1 MISAYSTMTSPS
13 SQRLKPKSFADLV
26 AQLRNFPKP
35 QSEDSVLLRALVQL
49 LVVVGI
55 IATDVASE
63 GNMIWFGW
71 PISILAVPLTL
82 LGGVWSWQNRQ
93 KANVGAKF
101 FIAIGMLGML
111 LLFFRNLYANL
122 NDTRLVLA
130 ELLIQL
136 QILHSFDLPRRKD
149 LGYSMVIGLILLGV
163 AGTVSQT
170 LTFAPWLILFLAIAL
185 PVLVLDYRSRLGL
198 AGLETILWPQ
208 RSSAR
213 KGRADLL
220 RNSPLSPKRLGAIL
234 GITLVLGL
242 GLFSIMPR
250 FPGYQLS
257 TLPVSLPADAPENE
271 RFSPTNLSLVN
282 PGYENPG
289 SEGNENA
296 DGATFGNSPGTGAGT
311 GEGSSPSEGQGELDK
326 TQYYGF
332 NSKIN
337 QNLRGEMEK
346 VLVMRVRSQAPGF
359 WRVMSFDRYTGQG
372 WEVTNA
378 DDLQLTERSRWAG
391 RFFLTPFIPN
401 PVEKKKIIQ
410 SYTAVLSLPN
420 IVPAMQYPTELYFPT
435 AEIGQDPE
443 GNLRSPL
450 GLLEGLT
457 YTVVSKVPY
466 RNRTELAAAGTDYPP
481 FVTEK
486 YLDVP
491 PEIKAEVRAV
501 AEEILSQA
509 NSPITSPYEK
519 ALYLAQ
525 GLKQRFPQAQEIPFF
540 ANDEDLVEAF
550 LFKYKGGYA
559 DHYATV
565 LTIMLRS
572 IGIPAR
578 FATGFDQGDFNPF
591 TGYYLVH
598 NTDAHAVT
606 EAYFP
611 GQGWFAFNPLPGYEV
626 VPPSFEDGGAF
637 GVLRSFWRWV
647 AGWVP
652 SPILGFFEG
661 LWFTTLKILGYV
673 VSRLWGFVSSGLV
686 GAITGTIAVAVAS
699 MGGWFVIKQI
709 RNWFQRRRFA
719 RLPMMEQLYQ
729 QMLLL
734 LQNKGHQ
741 KQRTQT
747 PWEFLRTIQP
757 QYRPETLEILTELTE
772 AYVNWRYGEQPANT
786 DYLRQQLKRLR
797 RSFYRGQS

>member
-1 MISAYSTMTSPS
+1 MTSPS

-71 PISILAVPLTL
+71 PISVLAVPLTL

-220 RNSPLSPKRLGAIL
+220 KNSPLSPKRLGAIL

-296 DGATFGNSPGTGAGT
+296 DGATFGNSPGT

-491 PEIKAEVRAV
+491 PEIKAEVQAV

-540 ANDEDLVEAF
+540 ADDEDLVEAF

-606 EAYFP
+606 EAYFS

-673 VSRLWGFVSSGLV
+673 ISRLWGFVSSGLV
-686 GAITGTIAVAVAS
+686 GAITGAIAVAVAS